1 MIIDSET
8 IEIHAELAKSK
19 NMRLK
24 PLNFIAKTRK
34 KNS

>member
-8 IEIHAELAKSK
+8 KQIHAELAQSK
-19 NMRLK
+19 NMGLK